1 MLKKFL
7 SISCPSLWL
16 IWNSFLFCLL
26 VCWFLEIFIQN
37 GKFRQIWNKPS
48 FIQKTK
54 SNQNGTI
61 GRRRRRRRK
70 KKKIW
75 RWRMRVRSIGFWL
88 HRVLCSISDGLDLW
102 KIIGVLVCRNK
113 TNPVVHFLLFF
124 GFFFCYKMRNLFPRI
139 SFGANRPFSFLTSSS
154 HDGKLKRG
162 KKKGSAAIF
171 STRNEIN
178 WTPRPRHLPIRPTTH
193 TPRTLPE
200 PRSRPRYSSAASS
213 RVCYFCAVFYLILF
227 LGTRRINLK
236 ITHFEMFIVC
246 VVTILE
252 SVGGL
257 SSPPP
262 YLGVSG
268 NQWSG
273 IHQLWWY
280 CGVQSI
286 ETGDE
291 RKEFLC
297 VCVCVCGMMMWS
309 GEFRQ
314 PDTVLFVFFVY

>member
-1 MLKKFL
+1 MPVALVNLKQF
-7 SISCPSLWL
+7 
-16 IWNSFLFCLL
+16 FVLFTCLL
-26 VCWFLEIFIQN
+26 ISGNFHSKWKISPNMKQTFIHS
-37 GKFRQIWNKPS
+37 KNKVKP
-48 FIQKTK
+48 KWYD
-54 SNQNGTI
+54 
-61 GRRRRRRRK
+61 RK
-70 KKKIW
+70 KKKKKEKKKKYD
-75 RWRMRVRSIGFWL
+75 V
-88 HRVLCSISDGLDLW
+88 DGWEFVPLASGCTEFSVVSRLDLW

-124 GFFFCYKMRNLFPRI
+124 GLFFFVTKWEICFLESLSERIVPFFFNFIFPRREI
-139 SFGANRPFSFLTSSS
+139 
-154 HDGKLKRG
+154 KKG

-171 STRNEIN
+171 STRNKIN

-262 YLGVSG
+262 PVSRCVRESVKRHSPALVVL
-268 NQWSG
+268 WCP
-273 IHQLWWY
+273 IHRNGRWKKRIS
-280 CGVQSI
+280 V
-286 ETGDE
+286 
-291 RKEFLC
+291 C
-297 VCVCVCGMMMWS
+297 VSVCVCGMMMWS